1 MTVRSRKLGAGLRW
15 SYDKTL
21 RKQRLRSPW
30 IYLKRE
36 DAVAAEAEA
45 AHVWVTEGRV
55 MVPPPPGGG
64 PPPESTSE
72 LYARWVRWLKLHRA
86 PNYAYKMQS
95 LLERAVG
102 MAPELAVLPADEL
115 TEEQVEQWGERWA
128 TDLVGRGH
136 GLQTVNDWL
145 RYSATAFNEPWG
157 RKRARRLR
165 AVNPFEF
172 VDRYSIE
179 RRAKYV
185 PTPQE
190 VVKIRLAA
198 EGEFRLWLAVAAG
211 TAARVGEARA
221 LAWGDVILNGGRPM
235 VVLYTRKTA
244 TGDRLPR
251 RVGISH
257 ALVGTFRAWR
267 KRQDSGTPYVFQM
280 EEKEAPR
287 SDIWVRKNLIA
298 ACERAGAE
306 FFPPGCFRHYR
317 ASKWAYEGR
326 PLTWIQTMLGH
337 AKASTTDNYLHDLGV
352 RR

>member
-1 MTVRSRKLGAGLRW
+1 MSVRSRKLGAGLRW

-45 AHVWVTEGRV
+45 AHVWITEGRL
-55 MVPPPPGGG
+55 MVPPPLGED
-64 PPPESTSE
+64 PPFESISE

-86 PNYAYKMQS
+86 PKYAAKMQS

-102 MAPELAVLPADEL
+102 MAPELAVLPIEEL

-128 TDLVGRGH
+128 ADLTKRGH

-157 RKRARRLR
+157 RKRARRR
-165 AVNPFEF
+165 RTFNPFEF
-172 VDRYSIE
+172 VDRYSVE
-179 RRAKYV
+179 HRAKYV
-185 PTPQE
+185 PTPKE
-190 VVKIRLAA
+190 VAAIRMAA
-198 EGEFRLWLAVAAG
+198 SGEFRLYLEVLME
-211 TAARVGEARA
+211 TAARVGEGRA
-221 LAWGDVILNGGRPM
+221 LAWEDVVLSGDRPM

-244 TGDRLPR
+244 SGDRLPR

-257 ALVGTFRAWR
+257 DLVNLFRSWR
-267 KRQDSGTPYVFQM
+267 RTQGAGKLHVFQM

-287 SDIWVRKNLIA
+287 SDIWVRNNLIA
-298 ACERAGAE
+298 ACKRAKVK
-306 FFPPGCFRHYR
+306 FFPPGCLRHYR
-317 ASKWAYEGR
+317 ASKWAEEGK
-326 PLTWIQTMLGH
+326 PLTWIQGMLGH
-337 AKASTTDNYLHDLGV
+337 SKPTTTDIYLHDLGV
-352 RR
+352 QQ